1 LQDQGFLLESSSDE
15 DEWDRHGEADS
26 LDLCE
31 ISTQDRELMTHKEKG
46 AGAIRRRPQLR
57 LSRILL
63 MYIEAKS
70 GGKYPCYV
78 D

>member
-1 LQDQGFLLESSSDE
+1 
-15 DEWDRHGEADS
+15 
-26 LDLCE
+26 
-31 ISTQDRELMTHKEKG
+31 MTHKDKG

-57 LSRILL
+57 LSRILS

-70 GGKYPCYV
+70 GGKYREGKYPCYV